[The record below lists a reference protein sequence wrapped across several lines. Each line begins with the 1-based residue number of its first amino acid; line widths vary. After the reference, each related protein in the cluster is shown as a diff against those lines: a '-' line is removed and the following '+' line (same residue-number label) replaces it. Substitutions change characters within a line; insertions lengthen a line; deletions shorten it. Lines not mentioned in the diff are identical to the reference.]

1 MARTFNTIKRSLS
14 RDEKKQV
21 VNSHNKFGIPL
32 PDNHT
37 YQSFMKADIQ
47 DEFIIM
53 KCCNCN
59 NEEEVQADFV
69 KAYLEHYPDQEYPEG
84 ICDKCKGRTIPLD
97 IYKEENNK

>member
-1 MARTFNTIKRSLS
+1 MARTFNTIRRSLT

-21 VNSHNKFGIPL
+21 VNSHNKYNIPL

-53 KCCNCN
+53 KCCNCKD
-59 NEEEVQADFV
+59 EEEIQADFIN
-69 KAYLEHYPDQEYPEG
+69 AFLERYPDQDYPE
-84 ICDKCKGRTIPLD
+84 DKCNKCGGKKIPLD
-97 IYKEENNK
+97 VYNEENH

>member
-1 MARTFNTIKRSLS
+1 MAKTFNTIKRYLT

-53 KCCNCN
+53 KCCVYVFNIDGN
-59 NEEEVQADFV
+59 MVNFFN
-69 KAYLEHYPDQEYPEG
+69 HF
-84 ICDKCKGRTIPLD
+84 
-97 IYKEENNK
+97 

>member
-1 MARTFNTIKRSLS
+1 MAKTFNTIKRYLT

-53 KCCNCN
+53 KCCGCN
-59 NEEEVQADFV
+59 DEEEVQYDFV
-69 KAYLEHYPDQEYPEG
+69 KAYLENYPDQEYPEG
-84 ICDKCKGRTIPLD
+84 ICDKCGGRTIPLD
-97 IYKEENNK
+97 IFNEENR

>member
-1 MARTFNTIKRSLS
+1 MAKTFNTIKRYLT

-53 KCCNCN
+53 KCCDCN
-59 NEEEVQADFV
+59 DEEEVQYDFV
-69 KAYLEHYPDQEYPEG
+69 KA
-84 ICDKCKGRTIPLD
+84 
-97 IYKEENNK
+97 